1 MKHINENSIRSILV
15 LLLILS
21 VNIVHAQSVD
31 YKVDNKVILRI
42 YDKMSLFY
50 GSMPDCAFRFTP
62 TAGEIIDIEN
72 KMFIS
77 DNRSRWRW
85 HQCLAYVTNSSDTIY
100 IIQRLNHR
108 AHFHAKKIIRELWNN
123 KQFIEFGLG
132 DVFEENTDRY
142 IINKRTLQRL

>member
-21 VNIVHAQSVD
+21 FNIVHAQSVD

-77 DNRSRWRW
+77 DNRSKWRW

-108 AHFHAKKIIRELWNN
+108 AHFRAKKIIRELWNN
-123 KQFIEFGLG
+123 KQFLEFGLG
-132 DVFEENTDRY
+132 DIFEENTDMY

>member
-77 DNRSRWRW
+77 DNRSKWRW

-108 AHFHAKKIIRELWNN
+108 ALFHAKKIIRELWNN

-132 DVFEENTDRY
+132 DVFEENTDMY

>member
-1 MKHINENSIRSILV
+1 
-15 LLLILS
+15 
-21 VNIVHAQSVD
+21 
-31 YKVDNKVILRI
+31 
-42 YDKMSLFY
+42 MSLFY

-132 DVFEENTDRY
+132 DVFEENTDMY